1 MRNVLKISMK
11 CSIGIFEKESI
22 VIFNRDI
29 SDLDLG
35 TEYWGRFRW
44 QDLGE

>member
-11 CSIGIFEKESI
+11 CSIRIFEKGSI
-22 VIFNRDI
+22 VIFNRDS

-35 TEYWGRFRW
+35 TE
-44 QDLGE
+44 